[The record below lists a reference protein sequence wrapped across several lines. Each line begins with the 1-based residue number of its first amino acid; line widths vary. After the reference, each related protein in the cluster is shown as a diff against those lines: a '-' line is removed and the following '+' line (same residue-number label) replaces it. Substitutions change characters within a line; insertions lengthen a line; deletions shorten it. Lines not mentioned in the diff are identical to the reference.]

1 MGTGSS
7 SNGEHGRRLLLAAT
21 AELTPLF
28 DAASAAVAETKVE
41 QLRRYLEVS

>member
-1 MGTGSS
+1 MGMGSS

-21 AELTPLF
+21 AEPMPLF
-28 DAASAAVAETKVE
+28 DAALAAVAKTKVE